1 MEKIITALKL
11 IAIQLERANELKE
24 IEIENKFDLTPRLK
38 DNLINKGFE
47 SKRNVMLKELK
58 NGKTLS

>member
-24 IEIENKFDLTPRLK
+24 IELTDKFNSDIQNSVFEEKRNKLLK
-38 DNLINKGFE
+38 DI
-47 SKRNVMLKELK
+47 K

>member
-24 IEIENKFDLTPRLK
+24 LELSNKFQTNLENKFFETK
-38 DNLINKGFE
+38 KNKL
-47 SKRNVMLKELK
+47 LKEIK
-58 NGKTLS
+58 NDKTLS

>member
-1 MEKIITALKL
+1 MEKILTALKL

-24 IEIENKFDLTPRLK
+24 IELTDKFNSDIQNPVFEEKRNKLLK
-38 DNLINKGFE
+38 DI
-47 SKRNVMLKELK
+47 K

>member
-1 MEKIITALKL
+1 MSKLITALKL

-24 IEIENKFDLTPRLK
+24 IELSNKFKEDLENKFFEDK
-38 DNLINKGFE
+38 KNKL
-47 SKRNVMLKELK
+47 LKEIK

>member
-24 IEIENKFDLTPRLK
+24 IELTNKFNFDIQNPV
-38 DNLINKGFE
+38 FE
-47 SKRNVMLKELK
+47 EKRNKLLKEIK

>member
-24 IEIENKFDLTPRLK
+24 LELSNQFKTDLENKF
-38 DNLINKGFE
+38 FE
-47 SKRNVMLKELK
+47 SKKNKLLKEIK

>member
-24 IEIENKFDLTPRLK
+24 LELSNKFQTNLENKFFETK
-38 DNLINKGFE
+38 KNKL
-47 SKRNVMLKELK
+47 LKEIK
-58 NGKTLS
+58 ND

>member
-24 IEIENKFDLTPRLK
+24 LELSNQFKTDLENKFFEAK
-38 DNLINKGFE
+38 KNKL
-47 SKRNVMLKELK
+47 LKEIK

>member
-24 IEIENKFDLTPRLK
+24 LELSNQFKTDLENKFFETK
-38 DNLINKGFE
+38 KNKL
-47 SKRNVMLKELK
+47 LKEIK
-58 NGKTLS
+58 NGKTWS

>member
-24 IEIENKFDLTPRLK
+24 LELSNQFKTDLENKF
-38 DNLINKGFE
+38 FE
-47 SKRNVMLKELK
+47 TKKK
-58 NGKTLS
+58 

>member
-1 MEKIITALKL
+1 MSKLITVLKL

-38 DNLINKGFE
+38 DNLENRVFE
-47 SKRNVMLKELK
+47 SKRNRMLMELN
-58 NGKTLS
+58 NG

>member
-24 IEIENKFDLTPRLK
+24 LELSNQFQTNLENKFFETK
-38 DNLINKGFE
+38 KNKL
-47 SKRNVMLKELK
+47 LKEIK
-58 NGKTLS
+58 NDKTLS

>member
-24 IEIENKFDLTPRLK
+24 LELSNKFQTNLENKFFETK
-38 DNLINKGFE
+38 KNKL
-47 SKRNVMLKELK
+47 LKEIR
-58 NGKTLS
+58 NDKTLS